1 VSSIDFSVK
10 WPKALTV
17 PRAVSR
23 AWRRW
28 RGLPKSLRAGAL
40 ILTGAFALAVVGRV
54 GFVDPNQQDFN
65 LAFSP
70 PGTPGHLLGTD
81 SLGRD
86 VLAWIANSFGISLLV
101 GVSVAAISASVG
113 ALVGLV
119 AGYVGGVVDGILM
132 RLVDLQ
138 LAIPPLLL
146 FIAASATVGNSIKTL
161 VLLLS
166 AVSWVPYARVV
177 RTQVQVERRRASIAA
192 ARLAGVSRRR
202 ILLVHLLP
210 AAGTLIVVL
219 ASLQVGFVMLWEAG
233 LSFVGLGIQPPD
245 TSLGFLIAQG
255 RSTLEEAWWVV
266 LFPGTMLALLVLAVN
281 LIGDGLQE
289 LFGVDVQVVG
299 K

>member
-1 VSSIDFSVK
+1 MSSIDSYVK
-10 WPKALTV
+10 RPAALTV
-17 PRAVSR
+17 PSAVSR
-23 AWRRW
+23 GWRRW
-28 RGLPKSLRAGAL
+28 RELPKSLRAGSL
-40 ILTGAFALAVVGRV
+40 ILTGAFALAVAGRV
-54 GFVDPNQQDFN
+54 AFVDPNQQDFN
-65 LAFSP
+65 VAFSP

-119 AGYVGGVVDGILM
+119 AGYAGGVVDGILM

-166 AVSWVPYARVV
+166 VVSWVPYARVV

-202 ILLVHLLP
+202 ILFVHLLP

-219 ASLQVGFVMLWEAG
+219 VSLQVGFVMLWEAG
-233 LSFVGLGIQPPD
+233 LSFVGLGIQPPN

-255 RSTLEEAWWVV
+255 RSTLAEAWWVV